1 MKKIIA
7 VLLCALM
14 LVSLAACSG
23 NGGTTAP
30 EAGNNEGS
38 SQNAATAELSGSEKL
53 AEVIAK
59 NDVTL
64 INVWATWCTPCVNE
78 LPELQKISEKYKNV
92 GVVGL
97 LADGVNTETF
107 AEDDAVIE
115 DAKELMA
122 EKGVDYDI
130 VVPDKDIF
138 NKYIANIM
146 YFPTSYFVDNQGNI
160 IGGEIIGANDEAAW
174 SLYAEAALAAA
185 EQAAADAAAAEAE
198 AETEAE

>member
-7 VLLCALM
+7 IMLCALM
-14 LVSLAACSG
+14 FVSLAACSS
-23 NGGTTAP
+23 GGATTP
-30 EAGNNEGS
+30 STGNNEGGSQS
-38 SQNAATAELSGSEKL
+38 SVSSAELSGSEKL
-53 AEVIAK
+53 AEVIAE

-107 AEDDAVIE
+107 AEDEAAIE
-115 DAKELMA
+115 AAKELMA
-122 EKGVDYDI
+122 EKGVDYTI

-174 SLYAEAALAAA
+174 SLYADAALAAA
-185 EQAAADAAAAEAE
+185 EQAAADAEAE
-198 AETEAE
+198 AENEAE

>member
-7 VLLCALM
+7 IMLCAFM
-14 LVSLAACSG
+14 LVSLAACGGSG
-23 NGGTTAP
+23 NAGTN
-30 EAGNNEGS
+30 AGSNEGGSQSAVS
-38 SQNAATAELSGSEKL
+38 SAALSGADEL
-53 AEVIAK
+53 AEVIAD
-59 NDVTL
+59 NDITL
-64 INVWATWCTPCVNE
+64 VNVWATWCTPCVNE

-92 GVVGL
+92 GVVGI

-107 AEDDAVIE
+107 AEDSAAIE
-115 DAKELMA
+115 AAKELLA
-122 EKGVDYDI
+122 EKGVDYTI
-130 VVPDKDIF
+130 VIPDKDIF
-138 NKYIANIM
+138 NKYVANIM

-185 EQAAADAAAAEAE
+185 EDAAAAAEAE

>member
-1 MKKIIA
+1 MKKFIA
-7 VLLCALM
+7 VMLCVFM
-14 LVSLAACSG
+14 LASLAACSG
-23 NGGTTAP
+23 NGGSGSN
-30 EAGNNEGS
+30 AGGNEGGSQSAVS
-38 SQNAATAELSGSEKL
+38 SAELSGTDKL
-53 AEVIAK
+53 AEVIAD

-92 GVVGL
+92 GVVGI

-107 AEDDAVIE
+107 AEDSAAIE
-115 DAKELMA
+115 AAKELMA
-122 EKGVDYDI
+122 EKEVDYTI
-130 VVPDKDIF
+130 VIPDKEIF
-138 NKYIANIM
+138 NKYVANIM

-185 EQAAADAAAAEAE
+185 EDAAAAAEAE

>member
-1 MKKIIA
+1 MKRIIA
-7 VLLCALM
+7 AMLCVLM
-14 LVSLAACSG
+14 IVSLAACSS
-23 NGGTTAP
+23 NGGTTSNNT
-30 EAGNNEGS
+30 GNNEGG
-38 SQNAATAELSGSEKL
+38 SQSTVSTAELSGAAKL
-53 AEVIAK
+53 AEVIAD

-107 AEDDAVIE
+107 AEDDAAIE
-115 DAKELMA
+115 AAKELMA
-122 EKGVDYDI
+122 EKGVDYTI
-130 VVPDKDIF
+130 VIPDKDIF

-174 SLYAEAALAAA
+174 SLYADAALAAA
-185 EQAAADAAAAEAE
+185 EQVAAEAEAAAE